1 LGQDKDAEQARQG
14 RIVALVIAGTM
25 IGWIVAQWLG
35 KQVGMDNRFAVLIDL
50 AALAGFFWALV
61 VTLQIW
67 RNRRDN

>member
-1 LGQDKDAEQARQG
+1 MGQDKDAEQARQG